1 MTILKRKA
9 PLKMLYDGFK
19 PYSHQGPA
27 IQHMLNLE
35 RKGTEAPAFA
45 DQPSVQFHG
54 GLLADDMGLGKT
66 SEMLMTMKNNPKPKT
81 LLLVPLALVEPWTAA
96 ATKAGFCCLVINK
109 DKVWSK
115 VGSSLSTETKV
126 GSSLST
132 ETKVGSSLP
141 TETSSVDG
149 DQVFITNYDLLLH
162 HEALILAEKW
172 DRVVLDEAHRIRN
185 PRSELTKKVLEID
198 APIRW
203 ALTGTPVVNKLQ
215 DAVTLFAFLGIPH
228 TPSMR
233 WDPMYYPP
241 LMEDILIYR
250 SMDTIRGKVS
260 DAPPIPDEEEHIL
273 EFASAKERNFYRAT
287 AEHGYDYQ
295 FEMFLRLRQASV
307 SPATFD
313 KSWTA
318 PSTKMIGLGDL
329 IETDRGRKWIV
340 FCSFH
345 EEMRLVAKYLEDRL
359 DLNVEQYHGGLNQ
372 TERTAV
378 LARAKTPACQVLLIQ
393 LQAGG
398 CGLNLQE
405 FDGVVFMSPWW
416 TSAMME
422 QAKARAVRMGQK
434 KVVKVVHLLLA
445 IEKGLNIDTMM
456 GKAADSKRDLLK
468 EEFFANRVLL

>member
-81 LLLVPLALVEPWTAA
+81 LLLVPLALVEPWTTA
-96 ATKAGFCCLVINK
+96 ATKAGFCCLVVGK
-109 DKVWSK
+109 ERVW
-115 VGSSLSTETKV
+115 TKATADAWDPAV
-126 GSSLST
+126 
-132 ETKVGSSLP
+132 P
-141 TETSSVDG
+141 
-149 DQVFITNYDLLLH
+149 QVFITNYDTLLH
-162 HEALILAEKW
+162 REAIVLAETW
-172 DRVVLDEAHRIRN
+172 DRVILDEAHRIRN
-185 PRSELTKKVLEID
+185 PRSELTKKVLEIE

-228 TPSMR
+228 TESMR

-241 LMEDILIYR
+241 LMEEILIYR

-260 DAPPIPDEEEHIL
+260 DAPPVPDEEEHVL

-329 IETDRGRKWIV
+329 IETDRSRKWIV

-345 EEMRLVAKYLEDRL
+345 EEMRLVAEYLEDRL
-359 DLNVEQYHGGLNQ
+359 DLDVEQYHGGLSQ
-372 TERTAV
+372 TERTAT
-378 LARAKTPACQVLLIQ
+378 LARAKDPLCDVLLIQ

-456 GKAADSKRDLLK
+456 GTAADSKRDLLK
-468 EEFFANRVLL
+468 EEFFAHRVLL

>member
-1 MTILKRKA
+1 MTILKRKT
-9 PLKMLYDGFK
+9 PLKMLYEGFK

-27 IQHMLNLE
+27 IHHMLKLE
-35 RKGTEAPAFA
+35 HKGTLAPAMGEHPA
-45 DQPSVQFHG
+45 VNFHG
-54 GLLADDMGLGKT
+54 GVLADDMGLGKT

-81 LLLVPLALVEPWTAA
+81 LLLLPLALVESWTVA

-109 DKVWSK
+109 DKVW
-115 VGSSLSTETKV
+115 TKA
-126 GSSLST
+126 S
-132 ETKVGSSLP
+132 P
-141 TETSSVDG
+141 DAWDPSVP
-149 DQVFITNYDLLLH
+149 QVFITNYDTMLH
-162 HEALILAEKW
+162 QEALILAETW

-185 PRSELTKKVLEID
+185 HKSILTQKVLEIE
-198 APIRW
+198 ASLRW
-203 ALTGTPVVNKLQ
+203 VLTGTPVVNSLT

-233 WDPMYYPP
+233 WDPVYYPA
-241 LMEDILIYR
+241 LMEEILIYR
-250 SMDTIRGKVS
+250 SMDSIRGKIT
-260 DAPPIPDEEEHIL
+260 DAPPVPDEEEHIL
-273 EFASAKERNFYRAT
+273 EFASTKERNFYRAT

-307 SPATFD
+307 SPATFN
-313 KSWTA
+313 KSWTD

-329 IETDRGRKWIV
+329 IETDRDHKWLV

-345 EEMRLVAKYLEDRL
+345 EEMRLLSEYLEDRL
-359 DLNVEQYHGGLNQ
+359 DLTVEQYHGGLSQ
-372 TERTAV
+372 TERTAT
-378 LARAKTPACQVLLIQ
+378 LTRAKDPLCDVLLIQ

-405 FDGVVFMSPWW
+405 FDRVVFMSPWW

-434 KVVKVVHLLLA
+434 KVVKIVHLLLA

-456 GKAADSKRDLLK
+456 GTAADAKRDLLK
-468 EEFFANRVLL
+468 EEFFANRVLF

>member
-1 MTILKRKA
+1 MTVLKRKA
-9 PLKMLYDGFK
+9 PLKMLYEGFK

-27 IQHMLNLE
+27 INHMLSLE
-35 RKGTEAPAFA
+35 RKGTQAPAFS
-45 DQPSVQFHG
+45 DQPSVKFHG
-54 GLLADDMGLGKT
+54 GVLADDMGLGKT

-81 LLLVPLALVEPWTAA
+81 LLLVPLALVEPWTTA
-96 ATKAGFCCLVINK
+96 ATKAGFSCFVVGK
-109 DKVWSK
+109 ERVWTK
-115 VGSSLSTETKV
+115 AGSL
-126 GSSLST
+126 
-132 ETKVGSSLP
+132 LP
-141 TETSSVDG
+141 TETKASTDTWDPSVP
-149 DQVFITNYDLLLH
+149 QVFITNYDILLH
-162 HEALILAEKW
+162 HEALVLAETW
-172 DRVVLDEAHRIRN
+172 DRVILDEAHRIRN
-185 PRSELTKKVLEID
+185 PKSELTKKVLEIE
-198 APIRW
+198 ARIRW

-228 TPSMR
+228 TESMR
-233 WDPMYYPP
+233 WDPAYYPP
-241 LMEDILIYR
+241 LMEEILIYR
-250 SMDTIRGKVS
+250 SMDSIRGKVP
-260 DAPPIPDEEEHIL
+260 DAPPVPDEEEHIL
-273 EFASAKERNFYRAT
+273 EFASVKERNFYRAT

-329 IETDRGRKWIV
+329 IETDRSRKWIV

-359 DLNVEQYHGGLNQ
+359 NLDVEQYHGGLSQ
-372 TERTAV
+372 TERTAT
-378 LARAKTPACQVLLIQ
+378 LARAKEESCRVLLIQ

-456 GKAADSKRDLLK
+456 GTAADSKRDLLK
-468 EEFFANRVLL
+468 EEFFQHRVLL

>member
-1 MTILKRKA
+1 
-9 PLKMLYDGFK
+9 ML
-19 PYSHQGPA
+19 A
-27 IQHMLNLE
+27 LE
-35 RKGTEAPAFA
+35 RKGTQAPAFG
-45 DQPSVQFHG
+45 DQPAVKFHG
-54 GLLADDMGLGKT
+54 GVLADDMGLGKT
-66 SEMLMTMKNNPKPKT
+66 SEMLMTMKNNPRPKT
-81 LLLVPLALVEPWTAA
+81 LLLVPLALVDPWTTA
-96 ATKAGFCCLVINK
+96 ATKAGFCCFVVGK

-115 VGSSLSTETKV
+115 ADPSSIWE
-126 GSSLST
+126 
-132 ETKVGSSLP
+132 P
-141 TETSSVDG
+141 SVP
-149 DQVFITNYDLLLH
+149 QVFITNYDVLLH
-162 HEALILAEKW
+162 HEALVLAETW

-185 PRSELTKKVLEID
+185 HKSILTQKVLEIE
-198 APIRW
+198 ARLRW
-203 ALTGTPVVNKLQ
+203 VLTGTPVVNSLS
-215 DAVTLFAFLGIPH
+215 DAVTLFAFIGIPH
-228 TPSMR
+228 TESMR
-233 WDPMYYPP
+233 WDPTYYPP
-241 LMEDILIYR
+241 LMEEILIYR
-250 SMDTIRGKVS
+250 SMDSIRGKVP
-260 DAPPIPDEEEHIL
+260 DAPPVPDEEEHVL

-359 DLNVEQYHGGLNQ
+359 NLDVEQYHGGLSQ
-372 TERTAV
+372 AERTAT
-378 LARAKTPACQVLLIQ
+378 LMRARDPLCDVLLIQ

-405 FDGVVFMSPWW
+405 FDRVVFMSPWW

-434 KVVKVVHLLLA
+434 KVVKIVHLLLA

-456 GKAADSKRDLLK
+456 GTAADVKRDLLK
-468 EEFFANRVLL
+468 DEFFAHRVLL

>member
-1 MTILKRKA
+1 
-9 PLKMLYDGFK
+9 
-19 PYSHQGPA
+19 
-27 IQHMLNLE
+27 
-35 RKGTEAPAFA
+35 
-45 DQPSVQFHG
+45 
-54 GLLADDMGLGKT
+54 
-66 SEMLMTMKNNPKPKT
+66 
-81 LLLVPLALVEPWTAA
+81 
-96 ATKAGFCCLVINK
+96 
-109 DKVWSK
+109 
-115 VGSSLSTETKV
+115 
-126 GSSLST
+126 
-132 ETKVGSSLP
+132 
-141 TETSSVDG
+141 
-149 DQVFITNYDLLLH
+149 
-162 HEALILAEKW
+162 
-172 DRVVLDEAHRIRN
+172 
-185 PRSELTKKVLEID
+185 
-198 APIRW
+198 
-203 ALTGTPVVNKLQ
+203 
-215 DAVTLFAFLGIPH
+215 
-228 TPSMR
+228 
-233 WDPMYYPP
+233 
-241 LMEDILIYR
+241 MEEILIYR
-250 SMDTIRGKVS
+250 SMDSIRGKVR
-260 DAPPIPDEEEHIL
+260 DAPPVPDEEEHVL

-329 IETDRGRKWIV
+329 IETDRSRKWIV

-359 DLNVEQYHGGLNQ
+359 NLDVEQYHGGLSQ
-372 TERTAV
+372 TERTAT
-378 LARAKTPACQVLLIQ
+378 LARAKEESCRVLLIQ

-456 GKAADSKRDLLK
+456 GTAADSKRDLLK
-468 EEFFANRVLL
+468 EEFFAHRVLL

>member
-1 MTILKRKA
+1 MTVLKRKA
-9 PLKMLYDGFK
+9 PLKMLYEGFK

-27 IQHMLNLE
+27 INHMLTLE
-35 RKGTEAPAFA
+35 RKGTLAPAFS
-45 DQPSVQFHG
+45 DQPSVKFHG

-66 SEMLMTMKNNPKPKT
+66 SEMLMTMRNNPKHKT
-81 LLLVPLALVEPWTAA
+81 LLLLPLALVEPWTTA
-96 ATKAGFCCLVINK
+96 ATKAGFCCFVIGK
-109 DKVWSK
+109 ERVW
-115 VGSSLSTETKV
+115 TKV
-126 GSSLST
+126 GSL
-132 ETKVGSSLP
+132 LP
-141 TETSSVDG
+141 SEKLDTP
-149 DQVFITNYDLLLH
+149 QVFITNYDVLLH
-162 HEALILAEKW
+162 HEALVLAETW
-172 DRVVLDEAHRIRN
+172 DRVILDEAHRIRN
-185 PRSELTKKVLEID
+185 PKSELTKKVLEIE

-228 TPSMR
+228 TESMR
-233 WDPMYYPP
+233 WDPTYYPP
-241 LMEDILIYR
+241 LMEEILIYR
-250 SMDTIRGKVS
+250 SMDSIRGKVP
-260 DAPPIPDEEEHIL
+260 DAPPVPDEEEHIL

-329 IETDRGRKWIV
+329 IETDRSRKWIV

-359 DLNVEQYHGGLNQ
+359 NLDVEQYHGGLSQ
-372 TERTAV
+372 TERTAT
-378 LARAKTPACQVLLIQ
+378 LARAKEKSCRVLLIQ

-456 GKAADSKRDLLK
+456 GTAADSKRDLLK
-468 EEFFANRVLL
+468 EEFFKHRVLL

>member
-1 MTILKRKA
+1 MTILKRKT
-9 PLKMLYDGFK
+9 PLKMLYEGFK

-27 IQHMLNLE
+27 IHHMLKLE
-35 RKGTEAPAFA
+35 RKGTLAPAMGEHPA
-45 DQPSVQFHG
+45 VNFHG
-54 GLLADDMGLGKT
+54 GVLADDMGLGKT

-81 LLLVPLALVEPWTAA
+81 LLLLPLALVEPWTAA

-109 DKVWSK
+109 DKVW
-115 VGSSLSTETKV
+115 TKA
-126 GSSLST
+126 S
-132 ETKVGSSLP
+132 P
-141 TETSSVDG
+141 DAWDPSVP
-149 DQVFITNYDLLLH
+149 QVFITNYDTMLH
-162 HEALILAEKW
+162 QEALILAETW

-185 PRSELTKKVLEID
+185 HKSILTQKVLEIE
-198 APIRW
+198 ASLRW
-203 ALTGTPVVNKLQ
+203 VLTGTPVVNSLT

-233 WDPMYYPP
+233 WDPVYYPA
-241 LMEDILIYR
+241 LMEEILIYR
-250 SMDTIRGKVS
+250 SMDSIRGKIT
-260 DAPPIPDEEEHIL
+260 DAPPVPDEEEHVL

-307 SPATFD
+307 SPATFN
-313 KSWTA
+313 KSWTD

-329 IETDRGRKWIV
+329 IETDRDHKWLV

-345 EEMRLVAKYLEDRL
+345 EEMRLLSEYLEDRL
-359 DLNVEQYHGGLNQ
+359 DLTVEQYHGGLTQ
-372 TERTAV
+372 TERTST
-378 LARAKTPACQVLLIQ
+378 LTRAKDPLCDVLLIQ

-405 FDGVVFMSPWW
+405 FDRVVFMSPWW

-434 KVVKVVHLLLA
+434 KVVKIVHLLLA

-456 GKAADSKRDLLK
+456 GTAADAKRDLLK
-468 EEFFANRVLL
+468 EEFFQHRVLF